1 MIIKH
6 TRLDTDAYVFAKFLF
21 KKTLIKAKS
30 FQILFWSLTVFSIF
44 FAFFTTLMGVFKLAS
59 SKLSEFE
66 SFSRLFIQ
74 IDASGKEIDQWP
86 IFVLWI
92 NLSIS
97 LMNGL
102 FALFFV
108 KNRWLRN
115 QEINNFL
122 RVELI
127 LYKNKVGK
135 YKYQEHRQI
144 ELYNIIFSQ
153 LGALKALEYKHIFK
167 KKVTNND

>member
-1 MIIKH
+1 
-6 TRLDTDAYVFAKFLF
+6 
-21 KKTLIKAKS
+21 
-30 FQILFWSLTVFSIF
+30 
-44 FAFFTTLMGVFKLAS
+44 
-59 SKLSEFE
+59 
-66 SFSRLFIQ
+66 
-74 IDASGKEIDQWP
+74 
-86 IFVLWI
+86 
-92 NLSIS
+92 
-97 LMNGL
+97 MNGL